1 MFQVIALVNYLICFS
16 GNLWLLRKGFMD
28 DSASWKCCLEL
39 PGTSG
44 SDVGSVNVEFLKG
57 SQFGELRDG
66 GIGDG

>member
-1 MFQVIALVNYLICFS
+1 
-16 GNLWLLRKGFMD
+16 MD